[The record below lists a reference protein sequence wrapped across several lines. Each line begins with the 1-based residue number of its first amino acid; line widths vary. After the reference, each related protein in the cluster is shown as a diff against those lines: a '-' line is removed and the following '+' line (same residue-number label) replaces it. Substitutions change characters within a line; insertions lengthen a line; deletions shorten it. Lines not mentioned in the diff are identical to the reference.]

1 MDRKASGLWVA
12 HHRQADHLM
21 PGLVDHFTSS
31 EEFWNWETKR
41 ARSAAEAGPL
51 MRVPE
56 VQQKLVRKQ
65 EEGPASRKG
74 A

>member
-1 MDRKASGLWVA
+1 
-12 HHRQADHLM
+12 M